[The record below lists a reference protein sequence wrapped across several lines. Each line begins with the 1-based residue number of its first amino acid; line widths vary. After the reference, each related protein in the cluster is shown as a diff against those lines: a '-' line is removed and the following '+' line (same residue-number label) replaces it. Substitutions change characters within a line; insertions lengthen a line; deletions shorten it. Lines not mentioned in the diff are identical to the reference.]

1 MFVLITV
8 FVGLGS
14 GFAGQS
20 VTHMIV
26 DKTQFAFETDCKRAA
41 ETIENK
47 WLIRPEKPGETRAGY
62 ATATCIYVR

>member
-41 ETIENK
+41 ETI
-47 WLIRPEKPGETRAGY
+47 
-62 ATATCIYVR
+62 

>member
-8 FVGLGS
+8 FVGMGS

-41 ETIENK
+41 EAIEMK
-47 WLIRPEKPGETRAGY
+47 WTSKPEKPDGTRAGY
-62 ATATCIYVR
+62 ATAICIYVR

>member
-1 MFVLITV
+1 MYVLIAV
-8 FVGLGS
+8 FVGIGS

-20 VTHMIV
+20 VTHMIL

-41 ETIENK
+41 EAIETK
-47 WLIRPEKPGETRAGY
+47 WSPKLDTPGSTRAGY